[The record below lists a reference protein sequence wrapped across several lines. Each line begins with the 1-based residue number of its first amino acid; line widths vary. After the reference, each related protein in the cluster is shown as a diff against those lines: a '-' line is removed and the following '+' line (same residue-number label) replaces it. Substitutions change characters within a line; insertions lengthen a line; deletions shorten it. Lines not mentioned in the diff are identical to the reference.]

1 MGVVTELGFMVVGG
15 RVRRLL
21 LHLAKI
27 RFIRQSLCAVLSVI
41 LYVFCVMLA
50 TLL

>member
-15 RVRRLL
+15 RVRRL